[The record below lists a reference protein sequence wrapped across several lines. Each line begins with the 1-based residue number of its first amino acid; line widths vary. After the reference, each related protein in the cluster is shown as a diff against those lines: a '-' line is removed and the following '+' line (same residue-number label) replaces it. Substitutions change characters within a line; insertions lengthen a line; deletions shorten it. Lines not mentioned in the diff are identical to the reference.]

1 MKYNLDGQRG
11 PAGEINPD
19 NLAAG
24 PYIYDSPPGLGD
36 NKGLTSDKK
45 PVDPEQHKTKQ
56 TGEPS
61 LLLYG
66 STKAFNSS
74 IDLT

>member
-36 NKGLTSDKK
+36 NKG
-45 PVDPEQHKTKQ
+45 
-56 TGEPS
+56 
-61 LLLYG
+61 
-66 STKAFNSS
+66 
-74 IDLT
+74 